1 MSCRDASWDGSR
13 VIGEYRLGYILKT
26 GANCSGAI
34 KRFHLKVGKS
44 AADNLV
50 SFCMDGVRKVSPTR
64 IEVSKVDFWPEHNLD
79 VLILTPP
86 RDR

>member
-1 MSCRDASWDGSR
+1 
-13 VIGEYRLGYILKT
+13 
-26 GANCSGAI
+26 
-34 KRFHLKVGKS
+34 
-44 AADNLV
+44 V